1 VTEVRSAAEIVV
13 RIEAVIGVVVPAV
26 EAVAGDVDAVV
37 PDGAAVVV
45 SVAVDTAE
53 AVTKLQ
59 SMKAGRPARSSGARA
74 RQSLRGRDR
83 GLFLSNTHVG
93 PSAPAA

>member
-1 VTEVRSAAEIVV
+1 MTEVRSAAEIVV
-13 RIEAVIGVVVPAV
+13 RIEAVIGVVVPAVEAV

-59 SMKAGRPARSSGARA
+59 
-74 RQSLRGRDR
+74 
-83 GLFLSNTHVG
+83 
-93 PSAPAA
+93 